1 MTLADYQKDPNR
13 IGTDFIKYY
22 YTKLSTNSSKIYQL
36 YTKDAVCK
44 HMNPTSDPFKNQAE
58 EIHGIEKIKKY
69 WKSQPPISN
78 AKIVI
83 LTVNTIQNSDGSLVI
98 TVVGEILLRE
108 DYDSDDDT
116 ILPTRT
122 FTQTFILQQHAVK
135 DNFEVKSDIL
145 TYIPNTDYMNAV
157 IYEEEEPVELVVVE
171 EEEEFPEK
179 GGRGALR
186 DVGEAPEE
194 DAEGE
199 ETKKQKGKYTH
210 LTGSEME
217 ESTAPGGI
225 YNKSQAETNNK
236 QKAVSTLEEDVNSTE
251 GSVKKTSNI
260 NKPAST
266 PQPKSEVS
274 ISTKEITPEAGKTKV
289 ASQSGAVSGAATSLP
304 SVSAASASASVSN
317 DQNHPLSPPSTAA
330 QTSSESSTQKKERV
344 SSVPLSGSSWASA
357 LKSNK
362 FETAVSSTSSS
373 HASNSKSSN
382 SKVTQDFE
390 VYVTFKDASSTFS
403 ESSLRTALAKANL
416 SPINISHFKKNNAV
430 VSFDSAEKQSL
441 ALNKGKVNSGN
452 VQINIEK
459 RDPVKKFQKR
469 KQNNHKNNDRKN

>member
-199 ETKKQKGKYTH
+199 ETKKQKGKCTH

-251 GSVKKTSNI
+251 GSVKKHLILI
-260 NKPAST
+260 NLRLLHSQNQKFLFLPKKS
-266 PQPKSEVS
+266 PQKLVKQKLLLNREPYLELQHRFLLCPQHQHQLQYRMIRIILYHHHLQRHKHHL
-274 ISTKEITPEAGKTKV
+274 KV
-289 ASQSGAVSGAATSLP
+289 
-304 SVSAASASASVSN
+304 
-317 DQNHPLSPPSTAA
+317 
-330 QTSSESSTQKKERV
+330 
-344 SSVPLSGSSWASA
+344 VP
-357 LKSNK
+357 
-362 FETAVSSTSSS
+362 
-373 HASNSKSSN
+373 
-382 SKVTQDFE
+382 
-390 VYVTFKDASSTFS
+390 
-403 ESSLRTALAKANL
+403 R
-416 SPINISHFKKNNAV
+416 KKNV
-430 VSFDSAEKQSL
+430 YLVFRCP
-441 ALNKGKVNSGN
+441 
-452 VQINIEK
+452 VQ
-459 RDPVKKFQKR
+459 VGQVL
-469 KQNNHKNNDRKN
+469 